1 MYFKKIEGR
10 IMYKLY
16 VAKKQLKT
24 VLIDKYN
31 IFINDII
38 IRKMAM
44 I

>member
-1 MYFKKIEGR
+1 
-10 IMYKLY
+10 MYKLY
-16 VAKKQLKT
+16 VEMKQLKI

-38 IRKMAM
+38 IRKVVM

>member
-1 MYFKKIEGR
+1 
-10 IMYKLY
+10 MYKLY
-16 VAKKQLKT
+16 VEMKQLKT

-31 IFINDII
+31 IFINDTI